1 MTLCLVFCFC
11 ICCFYLVDVICHGS
25 CVGYLIFDLFTSSC
39 CGINT
44 ILCQWHSFFLCL
56 FVHYVVKF
64 GILLDLSV
72 WSFILE
78 FGMNGAG
85 NNHHSILSFDL
96 LGDVWGKYFHSF
108 LRTSLT
114 ETWTSISLSPWNSI
128 FMHNLFVCCTM
139 IILRLAAGSRTKVI
153 LYCLSLW
160 LGWSFHYLH
169 TDLV

>member
-56 FVHYVVKF
+56 FVHYFVNLS
-64 GILLDLSV
+64 ILLDL
-72 WSFILE
+72 FILE
-78 FGMNGAG
+78 FGMNGVG